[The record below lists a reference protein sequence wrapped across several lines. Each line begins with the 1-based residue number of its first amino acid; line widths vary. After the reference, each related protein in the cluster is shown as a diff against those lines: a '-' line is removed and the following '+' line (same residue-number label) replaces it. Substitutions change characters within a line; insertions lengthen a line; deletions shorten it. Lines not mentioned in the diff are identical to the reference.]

1 MFDIIKFEPGNKY
14 KIDVSYFDFRPMLH
28 QRLIDKFL
36 ERHLERDKKNR
47 WHVCYQDE
55 GQGMIWSKFKE
66 EKEARKMYET
76 YKGEKAARMLY
87 RYKVVEEDGDKKLTD
102 EMKEYA

>member
-36 ERHLERDKKNR
+36 ERHLERDKKDK
-47 WHVCYQDE
+47 WHE
-55 GQGMIWSKFKE
+55 I
-66 EKEARKMYET
+66 YET
-76 YKGEKAARMLY
+76 LKGEKVARMLY
-87 RYKVVEEDGDKKLTD
+87 QYKVVEKDGDKKLTD
-102 EMKEYA
+102 EMKKYA